1 MSDTPTTY
9 TWELP
14 RDATAP
20 GAGRW
25 YLREVAASDREAVD
39 AELVVSELITNAWQ
53 HGYGNEPITLR
64 VDIRE
69 DALHIE
75 VCGHTTGIPVI
86 QPATDRDAISGRGLL
101 LIEELVQA
109 WGYERSGEMLCVWAD
124 VPHLH

>member
-1 MSDTPTTY
+1 MSDTHATY

-25 YLREVAASDREAVD
+25 YVREVASSDREAVD

-53 HGYGNEPITLR
+53 HGYGGEPIILR
-64 VDIRE
+64 AEIRE

-75 VCGHTTGIPVI
+75 VCGHAQGIPAI
-86 QPATDRDAISGRGLL
+86 QPSTDPTATTGRGLL

-109 WGYERSGEMLCVWAD
+109 WGYERSGDLVCVWAD
-124 VPHLH
+124 VPHLS